1 MGKDNPETNPL
12 ELSDEDFLK
21 INPSTQEP
29 SQETEKVTPVEEEKK
44 TKEVTELE
52 KEEVTTEDNKSDI
65 KDDKTEEKKTT
76 AEPEKKAEEWKEFT
90 PDPDKSDEENA
101 AAKAE
106 HDKTKPAEKSNDD
119 TKKDDEKNP
128 DGTPKDKTQT
138 AQVEDKPVDYKA
150 VYDKLM
156 TPFKANGKEIKLN
169 NVDEA
174 IRLMQMGAGYGRK
187 LQDLQPHLKT
197 IRMLEKNNLLD
208 TGKLSFLIDLDK
220 KNPDAIK
227 KFIKDSGIDP
237 LDLNT
242 DDKVTYSPTN
252 HSVSD
257 SEFNFNT
264 ALNDVLTLPGGKE
277 TVQEIN
283 TKWDK
288 TSKQALWES
297 PEILGVIQSQR
308 ENGLYDQISTE
319 IDRQKLLGH
328 IPPNTPFL
336 AAYKTAGDLLVK
348 EERLIPPTTTIS
360 NTTPASSKEPTVIE
374 TRVET
379 VKSQVSNSDKAEA
392 AAPTKATARKAA
404 EIKNPLEMPDEEF
417 LKQFNG
423 RL

>member
-1 MGKDNPETNPL
+1 MVVDGDDTQEINHL
-12 ELSDEDFLK
+12 EMNDEDFLK
-21 INPSTQEP
+21 INSP
-29 SQETEKVTPVEEEKK
+29 TEKAPQTTEEPKTVEDDKK
-44 TKEVTELE
+44 TEEIIEPIKE
-52 KEEVTTEDNKSDI
+52 KIITEDNKTDEEVL
-65 KDDKTEEKKTT
+65 KEKTPSATVS
-76 AEPEKKAEEWKEFT
+76 KKAEDWTEFT
-90 PDPDKSDEENA
+90 PDTTKSDDENA
-101 AAKAE
+101 LAKAE
-106 HDKTKPAEKSNDD
+106 HDKTKPTEETNEDD
-119 TKKDDEKNP
+119 QKNP
-128 DGTPKDKTQT
+128 DGTPKDKTT
-138 AQVEDKPVDYKA
+138 PEQVKEPDYKS

-208 TGKLSFLIDLDK
+208 PAKLSFFIDLDK

-242 DDKVTYSPTN
+242 DDNVSYRPTN

-257 SEFNFNT
+257 SEMSFKN
-264 ALNDVLTLPGGKE
+264 ALDEVLTSPSGKE
-277 TVQEIN
+277 TVQIIN
-283 TKWDK
+283 TEWDK
-288 TSKQALWES
+288 KSKEALWES

-308 ENGLYDQISTE
+308 DNGLYAQITAE

-336 AAYKTAGDLLVK
+336 AAYKTAGDLLVT
-348 EERLIPPTTTIS
+348 ENRLLLPTTDDLII
-360 NTTPASSKEPTVIE
+360 TPALSKEPTVIE

-379 VKSQVSNSDKAEA
+379 IKSQVSNSDKAEA
-392 AAPTKATARKAA
+392 AASSKASARKAT
-404 EIKNPLEMPDEEF
+404 EIRNPLEMPDEEF